1 MLATIPNHQLADIV
15 SAIVNSSR
23 REKIEVL
30 NATDLEV
37 IDITVSCKVRCSL
50 STLIDANF
58 SGALSTCIAP
68 SGAAASWTKASKS
81 QQKQQQKTTYQVCFI
96 LGVT

>member
-37 IDITVSCKVRCSL
+37 IDRTVS
-50 STLIDANF
+50 
-58 SGALSTCIAP
+58 
-68 SGAAASWTKASKS
+68 
-81 QQKQQQKTTYQVCFI
+81 
-96 LGVT
+96 